1 MVIFSGDL
9 PESSFEKELSEL
21 RKALQESTGGI
32 SYEDNW
38 GKRELAY
45 KMKRQQRGYYVI
57 FTFASAPAGIT
68 ELRTNIKLN
77 QNVLRHM
84 LITIPLDYEPGRYKE
99 EVFTEHK
106 RREETK
112 EQTDKKRMSRTH
124 MRPEDVKAPRAAPAH
139 PTVAGKKEEEELKTV
154 EKKLE
159 QILENPDIDV
169 R

>member
-9 PESSFEKELSEL
+9 PESGFEKELSEL

-38 GKRELAY
+38 GKRELSY
-45 KMKRQQRGYYVI
+45 KIKRQQRGYYVI
-57 FTFASAPAGIT
+57 FTFASAPEGIA
-68 ELRTNIKLN
+68 EMRTNIKLN

-112 EQTDKKRMSRTH
+112 EQADKKRMGRSPA
-124 MRPEDVKAPRAAPAH
+124 RPEESKLLRVVSEQ

-159 QILENPDIDV
+159 QILDNPDIDV